1 MGSSESLTPVA
12 HAAPAIVKD
21 LDDNAPVPI
30 PIATSPLAPVPEI
43 SGPEGGIATGSWD
56 DDGLGNHTLF
66 ENMAAEGL
74 GEVRLSYLGDDPE
87 ATQTMQAEITSAL
100 ANGIKPVLGLPLNL
114 SPEQAATIT
123 SQFSNVN
130 AFVIGNEVNSPL
142 FSDLSPQEYV
152 DFLAQ
157 TSSAIRNVRPDVE
170 IRAFALASNYHPM
183 AYLREAS
190 QYADQAY
197 GGLQNI
203 ATVIDEHDYGSLQR
217 SEQKLQTTL
226 QIIGPQMPVVLG
238 EVGYILNDATHTG
251 YNTPDEQ
258 ARNETALYEYLRQY
272 PQVKA
277 MDIFR
282 FKANPADP
290 FDTANV
296 ASNGTFRRAYYA
308 LRTILLNR

>member
-1 MGSSESLTPVA
+1 
-12 HAAPAIVKD
+12 
-21 LDDNAPVPI
+21 
-30 PIATSPLAPVPEI
+30 
-43 SGPEGGIATGSWD
+43 
-56 DDGLGNHTLF
+56 
-66 ENMAAEGL
+66 
-74 GEVRLSYLGDDPE
+74 
-87 ATQTMQAEITSAL
+87 
-100 ANGIKPVLGLPLNL
+100 
-114 SPEQAATIT
+114 
-123 SQFSNVN
+123 
-130 AFVIGNEVNSPL
+130 
-142 FSDLSPQEYV
+142 
-152 DFLAQ
+152 
-157 TSSAIRNVRPDVE
+157 
-170 IRAFALASNYHPM
+170 M